1 MTSTKNAQVTF
12 NTGGVITGTISS
24 TGTHIHAGSIIGYA
38 GNPSPAHG
46 IVGSG
51 GGGVMGGMDIM
62 YDMEGVRLEEG
73 QNVVVAFG
81 NGVTGKLR
89 IGRISDVRRD
99 VGEIVVTWQ
108 RGWDI
113 PKRPSR
119 IKVSENRI
127 LVVA

>member
-1 MTSTKNAQVTF
+1 MSTAGNITF
-12 NTGGVITGTISS
+12 NTGGIVTGTLSS
-24 TGTHIHAGSIIGYA
+24 TGTHVHAGTVIGYA
-38 GNPSPAHG
+38 GNPQPHYQSMG
-46 IVGSG
+46 QG
-51 GGGVMGGMDIM
+51 GGGVVAGMDIM

-73 QNVVVAFG
+73 QTVVVAFG

-127 LVVA
+127 LVMA

>member
-1 MTSTKNAQVTF
+1 MSSTGNITISGSGITTTTF
-12 NTGGVITGTISS
+12 ATGGVIMG
-24 TGTHIHAGSIIGYA
+24 GYA
-38 GNPSPAHG
+38 NPTAKLQA
-46 IVGSG
+46 VGGG
-51 GGGVMGGMDIM
+51 GGGVVAGMDIM

>member
-1 MTSTKNAQVTF
+1 MSSTGNITISGASISTTTF
-12 NTGGVITGTISS
+12 ATGGVIMG
-24 TGTHIHAGSIIGYA
+24 GYT
-38 GNPSPAHG
+38 NPTAKLQA
-46 IVGSG
+46 VGGG
-51 GGGVMGGMDIM
+51 GGGVLAGMDIM